1 MPLDKNRLKDRLK
14 QVYKSL
20 KSSDLNEESGLDL
33 LCQEMA
39 SAIIDEVKELKIM
52 YQSGLAAPN
61 GAVTGQIN
69 HSVL

>member
-1 MPLDKNRLKDRLK
+1 MPLNKDRLKDRLK

-20 KSSDLNEESGLDL
+20 KNSDLNEESGLDF

-39 SAIIDEVKELKIM
+39 SAIIDEVKELKII

-61 GAVTGQIN
+61 GAVTGQLN
-69 HSVL
+69 HSVT